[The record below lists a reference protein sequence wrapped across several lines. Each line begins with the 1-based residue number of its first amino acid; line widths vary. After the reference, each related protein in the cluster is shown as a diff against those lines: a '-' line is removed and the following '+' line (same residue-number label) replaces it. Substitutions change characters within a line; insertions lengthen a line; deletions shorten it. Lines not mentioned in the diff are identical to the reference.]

1 MLILEL
7 SSRSHK
13 LLNLTV
19 FVVKGS
25 GGVMAALSAG
35 DRKCYVFETRW
46 HIANPWGERSARS
59 SKDPMQP
66 SIPGNHVWGLK
77 E

>member
-25 GGVMAALSAG
+25 GGFMAALSAG

-46 HIANPWGERSARS
+46 HIANP
-59 SKDPMQP
+59 
-66 SIPGNHVWGLK
+66 
-77 E
+77 